1 MSGYIG
7 KVIKPVIA
15 RFSKFG
21 QQLMEAASVAEQR
34 QLLEVN
40 SVNEA
45 DSKYLLKN
53 LPSGDNAELLNEI
66 KKVDGSGSGIDAD
79 KLDGLDSTAFA
90 RVDGQSISVV
100 APINLPV
107 GWYTVA
113 VNSGDRAIA
122 RFGIKDIQS
131 GMHQSTL
138 FYASHHFGA
147 HSEITVLHSGRY
159 SGTPIRYIRV
169 KEGGTYDGA
178 LLQIYID
185 NASNSLSFFLLG
197 DNFQSNGWIIKD
209 FVPDGTDPGNVTNFS
224 ALTNVAAQVDL
235 YQTLDGGISTTGNI
249 YAGGKTAQY
258 EVWHSGNDGAGS
270 GLDADKLDGL
280 DSTQFLRSDTADS
293 ITARL
298 TVNTPDM
305 YSGTDI
311 TGMTNAPIYYP
322 EVNVGATSKFL
333 PAFHMR
339 ALYQGGYRTHM
350 NVGLYKNT
358 AGWGNGET
366 GFYVGLG
373 GSDYHPTEYFKM
385 TIGGTI
391 KHSNG
396 SIFWNSLNDGLGSG
410 LDADLV
416 RGHTPDTLPAGIG
429 VGQTWQDVTASRS
442 ANTTYTNTTG
452 KPIMVI
458 VISGTSYDA
467 DIELFINGMQV
478 GFQDINSQAAS
489 GGFTVSAIVPH
500 GSSYKAASVNGG
512 VAKWF
517 ELR

>member
-7 KVIKPVIA
+7 KIIKPVIA

-138 FYASHHFGA
+138 FYASHHFGT

-159 SGTPIRYIRV
+159 GGTPPIRHIRV
-169 KEGGTYDGA
+169 KEGGLYDGA

-209 FVPDGTDPGNVTNFS
+209 FVPDGTDPGNVAKFS

-235 YQTLDGGISTTGNI
+235 YQTMDGGISTTGNI

-258 EVWHSGNDGAGS
+258 EVWHAGNDGAGS
-270 GLDADKLDGL
+270 GLDADKLDGN
-280 DSTQFLRSDTADS
+280 DSSVFAKK
-293 ITARL
+293 
-298 TVNTPDM
+298 
-305 YSGTDI
+305 TD
-311 TGMTNAPIYYP
+311 Y
-322 EVNVGATSKFL
+322 ATS
-333 PAFHMR
+333 
-339 ALYQGGYRTHM
+339 T
-350 NVGLYKNT
+350 V
-358 AGWGNGET
+358 
-366 GFYVGLG
+366 
-373 GSDYHPTEYFKM
+373 
-385 TIGGTI
+385 GGTI
-391 KHSNG
+391 KARLNG
-396 SIFWNSLNDGLGSG
+396 STLYLTTDGT
-410 LDADLV
+410 DA
-416 RGHTPDTLPAGIG
+416 
-429 VGQTWQDVTASRS
+429 
-442 ANTTYTNTTG
+442 
-452 KPIMVI
+452 
-458 VISGTSYDA
+458 
-467 DIELFINGMQV
+467 
-478 GFQDINSQAAS
+478 
-489 GGFTVSAIVPH
+489 
-500 GSSYKAASVNGG
+500 
-512 VAKWF
+512 
-517 ELR
+517 